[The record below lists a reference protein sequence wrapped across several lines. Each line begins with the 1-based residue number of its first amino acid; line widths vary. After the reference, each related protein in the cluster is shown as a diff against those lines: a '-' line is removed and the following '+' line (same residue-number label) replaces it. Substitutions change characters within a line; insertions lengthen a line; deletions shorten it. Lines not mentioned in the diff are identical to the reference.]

1 MKLSSAAVLLS
12 AAVVAL
18 PGASAATV
26 VSDISVSGAIMSDA
40 IMMMLQ
46 EFYRWA
52 CIPQCFLLCSPSPSL
67 FLTAF

>member
-12 AAVVAL
+12 AAVAAL

-26 VSDISVSGAIMSDA
+26 WRHHVSIV
-40 IMMMLQ
+40 MMLQ

-52 CIPQCFLLCSPSPSL
+52 CISQCFLLCSPSPSL